1 MKEKMKK
8 NEFQHGKYL
17 LGLREILNGREQ
29 FSEIIIVHLPEVS
42 RMRKKKLLNDIPV
55 LRHFIF
61 YVNMKLMWTR
71 PCIPTTFGIV
81 SN

>member
-1 MKEKMKK
+1 MKK

-17 LGLREILNGREQ
+17 LGLREISKGENSFPKL
-29 FSEIIIVHLPEVS
+29 FSLSEVS
-42 RMRKKKLLNDIPV
+42 RMRKKKTADIPV

>member
-1 MKEKMKK
+1 MKK

-17 LGLREILNGREQ
+17 LGLREISMGENSFPKL
-29 FSEIIIVHLPEVS
+29 FSPTEVS